1 MFLFLGFTH
10 AYWVFSYGDFFG
22 AKKKKAAKQKS
33 ELKDVSEESDMD
45 DEQEEDD
52 NAFENK
58 VLFISICSL
67 QLNKVYVHRAYW

>member
-1 MFLFLGFTH
+1 
-10 AYWVFSYGDFFG
+10 
-22 AKKKKAAKQKS
+22 
-33 ELKDVSEESDMD
+33 VSEESDMD